1 MLGYCWAGFAALV
14 SLPVAFAVLRYAF
27 DAARKGDWPA
37 TVGAALA
44 ALAAPALASA
54 GFALL
59 RQQRSGWAWLPGL
72 SILAS
77 ALLAFVYAMFLRMDG
92 P

>member
-1 MLGYCWAGFAALV
+1 MLGYCWAGLAALV

-27 DAARKGDWPA
+27 EAARKGDWPV
-37 TVGAALA
+37 TIGAAIA

-54 GFALL
+54 GFFFM
-59 RQQRSGWAWLPGL
+59 RQHRSGWAWLPGL
-72 SILAS
+72 SLLAS
-77 ALLAFVYAMFLRMDG
+77 VLLAFAYAMFLRMDG